1 MFDWRVIGPGI
12 RREQDGASVMLY
24 EPLSADNFS
33 AFWFEP
39 AWWAARGAI
48 RGAAHG
54 RGTTL
59 FFEDGG
65 RRYALR
71 HYRRGG
77 LMARLSA
84 DRYLFRRELSTRPV
98 REFLLLIHLHAIG
111 LPVPA
116 PIGARVVR
124 DGLFYRG
131 DLITGMIPG
140 TQTLAER
147 LSTGTLQ
154 VADWIAVGRLV
165 AQFHHK
171 HVFHADLNAH
181 NILVDDAQ
189 RWWLI
194 DFDRGDLREPGLWC
208 DSNLVRLRRSVL
220 KICDA
225 LPAGR
230 FNETLWTALLA
241 GYRDVKMRADAAAAP
256 TQR

>member
-1 MFDWRVIGPGI
+1 MFNWRVIGPGI

-24 EPLSADNFS
+24 EPLRADNFS

-39 AWWAARGAI
+39 EWWAARGAI
-48 RGAAHG
+48 RGGAHG

-65 RRYALR
+65 RHYALR

-77 LMARLSA
+77 LIAALSA
-84 DRYLFRRELSTRPV
+84 DRYLYTSELSTRPFS
-98 REFLLLIHLHAIG
+98 EFLLTVHLHALG

-116 PIGARVVR
+116 PVGARVVR
-124 DGLFYRG
+124 DGAFYRG
-131 DLITGMIPG
+131 DLIMERIPR
-140 TQTLAER
+140 TRTFAER
-147 LSTGTLQ
+147 LSLGTPP

-165 AQFHHK
+165 AQFHNKGVH
-171 HVFHADLNAH
+171 HADLNAH

-194 DFDRGDLREPGLWC
+194 DLDRGDLREPGMWC
-208 DSNLVRLRRSVL
+208 DANLVRLRRSIL
-220 KICDA
+220 KICDP
-225 LPAGR
+225 LPPGR

-241 GYRDVKMRADAAAAP
+241 GYRDGRSRAG
-256 TQR
+256 

>member
-1 MFDWRVIGPGI
+1 
-12 RREQDGASVMLY
+12 
-24 EPLSADNFS
+24 
-33 AFWFEP
+33 
-39 AWWAARGAI
+39 
-48 RGAAHG
+48 
-54 RGTTL
+54 
-59 FFEDGG
+59 
-65 RRYALR
+65 
-71 HYRRGG
+71 
-77 LMARLSA
+77 
-84 DRYLFRRELSTRPV
+84 
-98 REFLLLIHLHAIG
+98 
-111 LPVPA
+111 
-116 PIGARVVR
+116 VVR

-131 DLITGMIPG
+131 DLITEMIPD

-147 LSTGTLQ
+147 LSMGTLQ

-165 AQFHHK
+165 AQFHRK

-194 DFDRGDLREPGLWC
+194 DFDRGGLREPGLWC

-225 LPAGR
+225 LPPGR